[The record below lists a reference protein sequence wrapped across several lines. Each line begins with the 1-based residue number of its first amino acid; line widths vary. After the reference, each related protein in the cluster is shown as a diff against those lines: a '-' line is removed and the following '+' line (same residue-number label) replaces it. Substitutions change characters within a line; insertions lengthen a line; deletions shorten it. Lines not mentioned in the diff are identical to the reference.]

1 MKEGSMNSGATT
13 SNFSRRIARQ
23 RPRAPIV
30 EQALDAA
37 RLTHLPVSLGTHKFF
52 KALPAKDAIRQVHDN
67 LDLFHAVEVFVKNFS
82 TVYLSRLREIE
93 RNRLGPEVEKPRI
106 FVNTAASAFR
116 FPRTSRYTA
125 WSFIDIERSGPIIIE
140 MPPGMLGIVRDLWFR
155 VVEDIGFAETQGEG
169 AMKYVVLPPSYK
181 GYVPRHHSAMRVKTN
196 CASIFMRPVVARS
209 GSPSVKPGALKI
221 YPWSTMDDDLQIARL
236 TDSPPQPLGEIVPED
251 ENFYRDLDRLV
262 QEQPFNSLDKSRRAL
277 LASIGIV
284 KGRPF
289 CPGTSMSS
297 ILAKGAAIGG
307 AAVRA
312 MQN

>member
-1 MKEGSMNSGATT
+1 MNSGATT
-13 SNFSRRIARQ
+13 PNLSRRVARQ
-23 RPRAPIV
+23 RTRAPIV

-67 LDLFHAVEVFVKNFS
+67 LDLFHAVEVFIKNFS
-82 TVYLSRLREIE
+82 SVYLSRFREIE
-93 RNRLGPEVEKPRI
+93 RNRQGPEVDKPRI

-125 WSFIDIERSGPIIIE
+125 WGFIDIEKSGPMIIE

-155 VVEDIGFAETQGEG
+155 VVDDIGFTEAQGG
-169 AMKYVVLPPSYK
+169 RAVKYLVLPPGHK
-181 GYVPRHHSAMRVKTN
+181 DYVPRHYSVMRVKTN
-196 CASIFMRPVVARS
+196 CASIFMRPAVARS
-209 GSPSVKPGALKI
+209 SSRDIKPDELKI
-221 YPWSTMDDDLQIARL
+221 YPWSATDNDFHFAGPI
-236 TDSPPQPLGEIVPED
+236 DSPPQPLGEFVPED

-262 QEQPFNSLDKSRRAL
+262 QEQPLNSLDKSRRAL
-277 LASIGIV
+277 FASIGIV

-289 CPGTSMSS
+289 RPSAAMSNT
-297 ILAKGAAIGG
+297 LAKAAAIGN

-312 MQN
+312 MHG